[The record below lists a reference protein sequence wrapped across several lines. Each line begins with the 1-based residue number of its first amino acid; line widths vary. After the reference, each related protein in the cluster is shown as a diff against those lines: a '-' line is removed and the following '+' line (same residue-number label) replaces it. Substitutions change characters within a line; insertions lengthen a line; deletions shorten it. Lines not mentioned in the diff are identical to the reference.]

1 MQTTVIGT
9 KDSLEGINSR
19 LDDTE
24 KWASQQEDRDVEI
37 FDAEQKNKERMKRNE
52 DRDLWEN
59 IKDTN
64 ICNRGFPEGEREKGP
79 ENISADIRAKN
90 LPNWGRK

>member
-1 MQTTVIGT
+1 MMQR
-9 KDSLEGINSR
+9 KR
-19 LDDTE
+19 
-24 KWASQQEDRDVEI
+24 ASQQEDRDVEI
-37 FDAEQKNKERMKRNE
+37 FDAEQENKERMKRNE

-64 ICNRGFPEGEREKGP
+64 ILQQRVPRRKREKGP

>member
-1 MQTTVIGT
+1 V
-9 KDSLEGINSR
+9 
-19 LDDTE
+19 
-24 KWASQQEDRDVEI
+24 
-37 FDAEQKNKERMKRNE
+37 KRNE

-64 ICNRGFPEGEREKGP
+64 ICNRGFPEGERENGS
-79 ENISADIRAKN
+79 ENIFADIKAKN

>member
-64 ICNRGFPEGEREKGP
+64 ICNRGLKRGKSGHRET
-79 ENISADIRAKN
+79 S
-90 LPNWGRK
+90 

>member
-24 KWASQQEDRDVEI
+24 KRASQQEDRDVEI
-37 FDAEQKNKERMKRNE
+37 FDAEQKNKERMKIFE
-52 DRDLWEN
+52 VFQFPSHV
-59 IKDTN
+59 IKIN
-64 ICNRGFPEGEREKGP
+64 KIREMSFSYFSSPKLFPQFILKYKY
-79 ENISADIRAKN
+79 IF
-90 LPNWGRK
+90 